1 MITPWASEDYS
12 ARLSEYHVWAHA
24 VFSGRTLLE
33 ILCCFWKEDPPN
45 WYPVCCAFFPRSS
58 ILMSQLNFLHCTNNA
73 KKVIV
78 LLRSHCG
85 KLVLPLKHIYR
96 NIHYHHNLVHIKQY
110 MRSFVNT
117 YKTVGG
123 SDKLGLMFRTWTFIS
138 WYQKWN
144 LEKNKGIIFLISCLP
159 TNLPHFLQRA
169 SGLCTLKLSWCC

>member
-1 MITPWASEDYS
+1 
-12 ARLSEYHVWAHA
+12 
-24 VFSGRTLLE
+24 
-33 ILCCFWKEDPPN
+33 
-45 WYPVCCAFFPRSS
+45 
-58 ILMSQLNFLHCTNNA
+58 MSQLNFLHCTNNA

-123 SDKLGLMFRTWTFIS
+123 SDKLGDNVPDLNV
-138 WYQKWN
+138 YQ
-144 LEKNKGIIFLISCLP
+144 LISKVKLTEEQRNHIP
-159 TNLPHFLQRA
+159 DFLFA
-169 SGLCTLKLSWCC
+169 H